1 MNKVLQTLMDE
12 EGINQEQLSRKT
24 GVTQPTLSRI
34 VNRVQEAPS
43 FHSMY
48 KLAKYFDVPVESLY
62 HEELERFGET
72 LPESQSIQVDS
83 SKTITV
89 EIRVS

>member
-83 SKTITV
+83 TKTITV

>member
-1 MNKVLQTLMDE
+1 MNKVIQTLMDE

>member
-1 MNKVLQTLMDE
+1 MRTILQTLMKEDQISQSE
-12 EGINQEQLSRKT
+12 LSRRT
-24 GVTQPTLSRI
+24 GVPQPTISRI
-34 VNRVQEAPS
+34 LDAVHESPN

-62 HEELERFGET
+62 HQELQRFGET

-83 SKTITV
+83 SKTITI
-89 EIRVS
+89 EIKVH

>member
-1 MNKVLQTLMDE
+1 MNKVLQALMDE

-83 SKTITV
+83 TKTITV

>member
-12 EGINQEQLSRKT
+12 EGINQDQLSKKT
-24 GVTQPTLSRI
+24 GVHRATLSRI

-48 KLAKYFDVPVESLY
+48 KLAKYFDVPVECLY

-83 SKTITV
+83 TKTITV